1 MNYYGDGGAFD
12 ALVEMIETLDE
23 ITATVEGTV
32 ASAAEL
38 GVTATTAVLPPAGRR
53 TERHSSP
60 DRETVWTQ
68 EVIVLRHIGGADSAS
83 MIAAM
88 REVSAATEAIDD
100 TLDTQVTLSG
110 AAVVVRPFTWA
121 SGAAYEIPAES
132 GQVYAGQSGTCE
144 VVLIRAGERGA

>member
-88 REVSAATEAIDD
+88 REVSAATEA
-100 TLDTQVTLSG
+100 
-110 AAVVVRPFTWA
+110 AVVVRPFTWA